1 MREIDLMELRSMA
14 DNARDEIWG
23 IASNLGREPKIYL
36 HWSAGH
42 YFQTFGDYHINIT
55 GDGKFYASTDN
66 LADVLAH
73 TYHRNSGAV
82 GISLCCCVGA
92 TTGDL
97 GDEPPTAA
105 QIESMAQAIC
115 AVANGLWLTIDVPHV
130 MTHGEAA
137 DNVDGL
143 FLHDPYGCMTTCE
156 RWDLQYLGTEESPA
170 YISNYADPGTGGNV
184 LRGKA
189 NWYRQQ

>member
-14 DNARDEIWG
+14 DNARDDIWE

-42 YFQTFGDYHINIT
+42 YFQTFDDYHINIT
-55 GDGKFYASTDN
+55 GDGKIYASTDN

-137 DNVDGL
+137 DNIDGL

-156 RWDLQYLGTEESPA
+156 RWDLQYLGTDESPV
-170 YISNYADPGTGGNV
+170 YLTDYADPGTGGNV